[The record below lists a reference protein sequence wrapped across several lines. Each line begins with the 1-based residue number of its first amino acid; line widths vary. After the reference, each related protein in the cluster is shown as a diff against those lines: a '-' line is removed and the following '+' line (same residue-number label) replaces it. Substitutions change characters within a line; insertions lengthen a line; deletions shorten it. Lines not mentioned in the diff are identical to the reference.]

1 MWFRGDFGRFYEES
15 LFSGNRR
22 TQVKQHLS
30 AEEGFW
36 QLGVEIT
43 YTDHQNFRGSI
54 KSAIW
59 NYGTKQAV
67 CVSEQGV
74 WQSQKTDIPIQFLNT
89 LILV

>member
-43 YTDHQNFRGSI
+43 
-54 KSAIW
+54 
-59 NYGTKQAV
+59 
-67 CVSEQGV
+67 
-74 WQSQKTDIPIQFLNT
+74 
-89 LILV
+89 

>member
-1 MWFRGDFGRFYEES
+1 MWFRGDFGRFYLES

-36 QLGVEIT
+36 FS
-43 YTDHQNFRGSI
+43 HQNFAALI

-59 NYGTKQAV
+59 NYRTKQAG